1 MQNAA
6 SRGVLTLCPFPSTES
21 RTAMAEI
28 RQSAIVGYSAEQMF
42 SLVDDVARYPEFLPW
57 CEKAELLAQT
67 DDTLRARLSV
77 AKGKLRYAFTTD
89 NVRSRPNTIEMRLVD
104 GPFKRLHGVWR
115 FSDTP
120 LGCKVSLELEFEFA
134 SRIIAL
140 SLSPVFKAITGSLVN
155 SFKQRAD
162 ALNGRV

>member
-1 MQNAA
+1 
-6 SRGVLTLCPFPSTES
+6 
-21 RTAMAEI
+21 MAEI
-28 RQSAIVGYSAEQMF
+28 RQSAIVAYSAEQMF

-57 CEKAELLAQT
+57 CEKAELLADT
-67 DDTLRARLSV
+67 DTTLRARLSV

-89 NVRSRPNTIEMRLVD
+89 NVRTRPNTIEMKLVD
-104 GPFKRLHGVWR
+104 GPFKHLHGVWR
-115 FSDTP
+115 FTDTP

-155 SFKQRAD
+155 SFKQRAES
-162 ALNGRV
+162 LHGRT